1 MVQKK
6 LKHTDQE
13 WLDTIMECRSS
24 GLTDKAWCEAHQI
37 SRSNFYYHI
46 RRLRKQACE
55 IPGPSLN
62 QIPLRQEVVPVEIR
76 DESMAAVSPSFG
88 ADQPF
93 HVNNTHAGTAV
104 CIRFGDIQVEILNG
118 ADGDVIR
125 NALSAVCNIC

>member
-55 IPGPSLN
+55 IPVLGFLPLLVVFTVLGVAADEPGSPAFLIAAGVQILLITASVLIYRHLAHRANETGARERIRGEREQGKENNKGP
-62 QIPLRQEVVPVEIR
+62 
-76 DESMAAVSPSFG
+76 G
-88 ADQPF
+88 K
-93 HVNNTHAGTAV
+93 
-104 CIRFGDIQVEILNG
+104 
-118 ADGDVIR
+118 
-125 NALSAVCNIC
+125 